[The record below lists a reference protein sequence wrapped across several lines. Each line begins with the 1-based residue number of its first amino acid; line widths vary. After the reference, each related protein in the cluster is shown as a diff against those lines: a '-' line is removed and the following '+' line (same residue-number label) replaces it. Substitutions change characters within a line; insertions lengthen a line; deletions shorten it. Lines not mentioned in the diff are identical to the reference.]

1 MLFLLTEGLMELPLF
16 NRVSHRCP
24 INYSL
29 RQKVTAQMYVTLPQT
44 ICLMFLTMGQHLSNY

>member
-24 INYSL
+24 INSSL

-44 ICLMFLTMGQHLSNY
+44 ICLMFLAM